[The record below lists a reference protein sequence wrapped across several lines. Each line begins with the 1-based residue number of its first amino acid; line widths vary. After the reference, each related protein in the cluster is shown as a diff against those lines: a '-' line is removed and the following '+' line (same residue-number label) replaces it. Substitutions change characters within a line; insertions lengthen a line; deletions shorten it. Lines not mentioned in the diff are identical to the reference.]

1 MPDCIFCKIING
13 DVPAQVVFEDDELLA
28 FEDISPA
35 APQHILII
43 PRKHIDTINDL
54 TESDA
59 ELVGKMFLCA
69 KKLAS
74 KRGVDKEGYR
84 TVMNCM
90 SGAGQ
95 SVFHIHLHLLAGR
108 VLSWPPG

>member
-13 DVPAQVVFEDDELLA
+13 DVPAQVVFEDDELVA

-35 APQHILII
+35 APTHVLII
-43 PRKHIDTINDL
+43 PRKHIETINDL

-74 KRGVDKEGYR
+74 ERSSAVS
-84 TVMNCM
+84 TP
-90 SGAGQ
+90 ST
-95 SVFHIHLHLLAGR
+95 S
-108 VLSWPPG
+108 